1 MSAACLL
8 PGLADWSRLGCFSLF
23 SVSSIPESRRKR
35 GRDAKMPVG
44 KVSRTE
50 GVKIFGRNPILGEE
64 LLHLP
69 GGHGPVTHGAAELGE
84 VGHGAG
90 RASRGQPL
98 SGLIFGS
105 FSLQD
110 HHLPLN
116 LAELSHPEH
125 VVVLPSWLNAQP

>member
-1 MSAACLL
+1 
-8 PGLADWSRLGCFSLF
+8 
-23 SVSSIPESRRKR
+23 
-35 GRDAKMPVG
+35 MPVG

-90 RASRGQPL
+90 GVAGDSPFLG
-98 SGLIFGS
+98 
-105 FSLQD
+105 
-110 HHLPLN
+110 
-116 LAELSHPEH
+116 
-125 VVVLPSWLNAQP
+125 